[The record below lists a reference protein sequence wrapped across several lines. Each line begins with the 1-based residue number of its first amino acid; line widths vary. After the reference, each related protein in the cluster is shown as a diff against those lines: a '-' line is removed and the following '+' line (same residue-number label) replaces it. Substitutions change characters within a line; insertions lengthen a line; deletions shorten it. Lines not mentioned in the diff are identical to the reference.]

1 MMFFRFIALI
11 RKIFSLFSLLGR
23 KPDLS
28 GVDERIGRPW
38 EHAHKGLH
46 SHSYTEGV
54 KPVSFTKVIIFIFF
68 LIKGFIS
75 VFVNPSPT
83 ICKCLFQSPTTST
96 IPYTTLMPT
105 VCRGHT
111 YRMTSAVLPTHQQ
124 RISSV

>member
-1 MMFFRFIALI
+1 M
-11 RKIFSLFSLLGR
+11 GR

-46 SHSYTEGV
+46 SHSYTEDV

-75 VFVNPSPT
+75 VFVKIAPT
-83 ICKCLFQSPTTST
+83 ICKYLFSISYDLHDPLYN
-96 IPYTTLMPT
+96 PYADRMPRPYLPYDI
-105 VCRGHT
+105 CHSS
-111 YRMTSAVLPTHQQ
+111 YASATHFSGVNLKILPT
-124 RISSV
+124 ISDF